1 MYGQVENSKVT
12 KIFASKPN
20 WLDDF
25 GTIISEEDLIKENVF
40 PIDTTLNREIDFD
53 KERVIVNGIND
64 LEIDYT
70 NKKIINYFKIQ
81 SFSLEE
87 VYERKVKELE
97 LTKNQKTFVNLNYT
111 FPDNKSGVIQLRS
124 QHDLDNINALYA
136 DATHCI
142 TNNIDKTYS
151 FKDEANISHVM
162 TTQQMSDLGFFVK
175 QHVDKFFLEHWNI
188 KHNKLDPIFNDT
200 RSTQTD
206 RIERI
211 LSIVWK

>member
-1 MYGQVENSKVT
+1 MYGQIENSKVS

-20 WLDDF
+20 WLDDY
-25 GTIISEEDLIKENVF
+25 GKVISEEDLIKENIF
-40 PIDTTLNREIDFD
+40 PIDTTLDREVNFD
-53 KERVIVNGIND
+53 KERVIVNGISD
-64 LEIDYT
+64 LLVDYT
-70 NKKIINYFKIQ
+70 NKKIINYFKIEP
-81 SFSLEE
+81 FSLQD

-111 FPDNKSGVIQLRS
+111 FPNNKIGVIQLRS
-124 QHDLDNINALYA
+124 QQDLDNINALYA

-151 FKDEANISHVM
+151 FKDEANISHTM
-162 TTQQMSDLGFFVK
+162 TVRQMSDLGFFVK
-175 QHVDKFFLEHWNI
+175 QYVDKFFLEYWDI
-188 KHNKLDPIFNDT
+188 KHNKLDPIFNDN
-200 RSTQTD
+200 RSTQTE